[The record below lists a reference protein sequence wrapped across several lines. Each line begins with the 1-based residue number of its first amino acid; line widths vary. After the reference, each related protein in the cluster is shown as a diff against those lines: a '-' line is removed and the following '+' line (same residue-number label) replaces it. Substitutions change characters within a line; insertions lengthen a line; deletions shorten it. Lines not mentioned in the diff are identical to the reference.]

1 MIVPMAIAAVINTFF
16 PEALH
21 FGSVIDAAF
30 SNKGSMAVV
39 GFILFFIGTQMRPEQ
54 IAPTFKRGGVL
65 FLVKLLVPMAVSF
78 AIIYYFGRSGFLGIS
93 TIALVTCI
101 TGCNSNLYLAL
112 MEYYGDDLDVLNFV
126 LINIFGLPLIPVCIL
141 SLGDGFGID
150 YGIIFTIF
158 IPIIVGAV
166 LGYIDEDIR
175 TFTKDGNTIMLP
187 FMGFCLGAGI
197 NLSLAIQSVGAG
209 LTLFFIYMVVNF
221 IPLYLVDTKLL
232 KQPGHA
238 AAGICSVAV
247 LGMTVPL
254 LMAAKD
260 PYYLTIMGTATAQLA
275 FVIVLTA
282 ITSPLLVKFFAER
295 EETDE
300 KRTMNI
306 KNGFRLYR
314 RKANL
319 FLESLI
325 SKIY

>member
-1 MIVPMAIAAVINTFF
+1 MIVPMAIAALINTFF
-16 PEALH
+16 PNALH
-21 FGSVIDAAF
+21 FGTVIDAAF

-39 GFILFFIGTQMRPEQ
+39 GFILFFIGTQTRPEQ
-54 IAPTFKRGGVL
+54 ILPTFKRGGIL
-65 FLVKLLVPMAVSF
+65 FLVKLFVPMAVSF

-101 TGCNSNLYLAL
+101 TGSNSNLYLAL
-112 MEYYGDDLDVLNFV
+112 MDSYGDDLDVLNFV

-141 SLGDGFGID
+141 SYGDGFGID

-175 TFTKDGNTIMLP
+175 EFTKDGNKIMLP

-197 NLSLAIQSVGAG
+197 DLSLAVQSVGAG
-209 LTLFFIYMVVNF
+209 LTLFILYMLVNF
-221 IPLYLVDTKLL
+221 IPLYIVDTKLL
-232 KQPGHA
+232 KQPGYA

-247 LGMTVPL
+247 LGMTVPI

-260 PYYLTIMGTATAQLA
+260 PYYFEIAGTATAQLA

-282 ITSPLLVKFFAER
+282 ITSPLLVKFFAKS
-295 EETDE
+295 D
-300 KRTMNI
+300 
-306 KNGFRLYR
+306 
-314 RKANL
+314 
-319 FLESLI
+319 
-325 SKIY
+325 